1 MRLKSIKLAGFKS
14 FVDPITIPITGNLI
28 GIVGPNGCGKSN
40 IIDAIRWV
48 MGESSAKLLRGDSMA
63 DVIFNGSTVRKPV
76 GRASVELQFDNSDG
90 SVSGQYAGFAEIS
103 IRRETSRD
111 GGSDYFLN
119 KTRCR
124 RKDIT
129 DLFLGTG
136 LGPRAYSIIEQD
148 MVSRIVEA
156 KPDELRAFFEEAAGI
171 SKYKER
177 RRETE
182 NRIRH
187 TRENL
192 SRVEDIR
199 NELAT
204 QLRRLRRQSNAANRY
219 KEAKQEERLARA
231 QWLALRWRGLDAQVQ
246 EADRGIAGQENTLE
260 KAIANQREI
269 EAKIEKVRTEQTEAS
284 DRFNTVQGEFYSIGA
299 EIASRE
305 QAIQHARDTY
315 NQRARELEQ
324 VSQSW
329 NESSQHLRSDSD
341 KLKELNE
348 SLEQIEPKL
357 EAHQQQK
364 IKADEVLQV
373 AEQAMREW
381 QSEWGA
387 FAETAAESVK
397 GREIQQA
404 RGQHLE
410 THMSRLQE
418 RQARLAQEAKELDGA
433 LKDVDLD
440 TLQRKS
446 AELARTFEDLEN
458 RLATTETKIKEVQT
472 RDTALSVQLEDL
484 RSGQHKYEARLTS
497 LTELQAAA
505 EGKHDAILNEWLAEQ
520 GLDKAP
526 RLAGSLSVEPGWERA
541 VECVLGAKLAS
552 VCVDGFAPLTGHL
565 QDDVRMGLSLVDLSV
580 KLNSGSDHDR
590 PTLLDKTKADADLT
604 PLLAST
610 YISETLEEA
619 MEVRAS
625 LAPHESIITRSAIWI
640 GANWLSL
647 AGQEDERAGM
657 LAREREI
664 KQLVS
669 DADAQAERL
678 NKVASER
685 SQLQH
690 EYEKLERD
698 RTQYRQRFNQH
709 VQERTAFEQEYAHEQ
724 ARAAQHRARIEQVA
738 REQEEIS
745 KELARDRA
753 DLDTAKALFSEAEGK
768 SGAYDQ
774 RRHELLQTRDRLHTQ
789 LDDAREAAREAQDT
803 LHVIEIERQRMQVS
817 LDSTNQ
823 SVTRL
828 EGQLKHLAARRQEL
842 EQMVEGNEDPEA
854 ELKKELEGFLGKRL
868 EVESRLQEARKT
880 VTDLDAALREQEQAR
895 SQQEQQVQ
903 ELRQIHE
910 EARVSRQELL
920 ARRDGLGEQVN
931 ESGFDLAET
940 LEGLPDGATEE
951 AWQMRIDELRAKIER
966 LGPVNLAAAEEHEE
980 HAERKQYLDKQYN
993 DLFEALT
1000 TLEEAIRKMDRESR
1014 SRFKETFE
1022 KVNAGFQSFFPRLF
1036 GGGNASLELTDT
1048 DLLNTGV
1055 TVMARPPGKRNSTIH
1070 LLSGGEKALT
1080 AVALLFSLFELNPAP
1095 FCLLDEVDAP
1105 LDDTNVERYCE
1116 TVKTLSEKTQLL
1128 YVTHNK
1134 ISMET
1139 AKVLVGV
1146 TMTEPGVSRLVAVD
1160 VDEALELAAQ

>member
-1 MRLKSIKLAGFKS
+1 MHLKNIKLAGFKS

-90 SVSGQYAGFAEIS
+90 SVSGQYAGFAELS

-111 GGSDYFLN
+111 GGSDYFIN

-129 DLFLGTG
+129 DFFLGTG

-156 KPDELRAFFEEAAGI
+156 KPEELRAFFEEAAGI

-182 NRIRH
+182 SRIRH

-199 NELAT
+199 SELAT

-219 KEAKQEERLARA
+219 REAKQEERLAHT
-231 QWLALRWRGLDAQVQ
+231 QWLALRWRALDAQVQ
-246 EADRGIAGQENTLE
+246 EADRGIASQENALE
-260 KAIANQREI
+260 SAIADQRGI
-269 EAKIEKVRTEQTEAS
+269 EAKIEKFRTEQTEAS
-284 DRFNTVQGEFYSIGA
+284 DHFNTVQGEFYSVGA

-305 QAIQHARDTY
+305 QGIQHVRDTH
-315 NQRARELEQ
+315 NQRVRELEQ

-329 NESSQHLRSDSD
+329 NESSQHLHSDVE
-341 KLKELNE
+341 KLKKLNE
-348 SLEQIEPKL
+348 SSEQIAPKL
-357 EAHQQQK
+357 EKYQQQK
-364 IKADEVLQV
+364 TKADEVLQA
-373 AEQAMREW
+373 AEQAMGEW
-381 QSEWGA
+381 QADWDT
-387 FAETAAESVK
+387 FAEAAAESAK

-410 THMSRLQE
+410 AHMTRLQE
-418 RQARLAQEAKELDGA
+418 RQARLTQEADELDAA
-433 LKDVDLD
+433 LKGVDLD
-440 TLQRKS
+440 TLQRK
-446 AELARTFEDLEN
+446 ADELAHTFESLEN
-458 RLATTETKIKEVQT
+458 RLAASETRMKEVQT
-472 RDTALSVQLEDL
+472 RDAELATQLEDL
-484 RSGQHKYEARLTS
+484 RGGQHKYEARLVS
-497 LTELQAAA
+497 LRELQAAA
-505 EGKHDAILNEWLAEQ
+505 EGKHDAALNEWLSEQ
-520 GLDKAP
+520 GLEKAP
-526 RLAGSLSVEPGWERA
+526 RLVGSLSVEPGWERA
-541 VECVLGAKLAS
+541 VERVLGAKLAA
-552 VCVDGFAPLTGHL
+552 VCVDGLEDVIGHL

-580 KLNSGSDHDR
+580 KPNGASEHGR
-590 PTLLDKTKADADLT
+590 PTLLDKTKADADLG

-610 YISETLEEA
+610 YISETLNEA
-619 MEVRAS
+619 LEFRAS
-625 LAPHESIITRSAIWI
+625 LAPHESIITRSAVWV
-640 GANWLSL
+640 GPNWLSL
-647 AGQEDERAGM
+647 AGEEDARAGM

-664 KQLVS
+664 KQLV
-669 DADAQAERL
+669 AEANAQAERL
-678 NKVASER
+678 DKVASER
-685 SQLQH
+685 SQLQR
-690 EYEKLERD
+690 EYEDLERG
-698 RTQYRQRFNQH
+698 RMQYRQRINQH
-709 VQERTAFEQEYAHEQ
+709 VQERTAFQQEHAHEQ
-724 ARAAQHRARIEQVA
+724 ARATQHQARIEQIA
-738 REQEEIS
+738 REQEEIG
-745 KELARDRA
+745 KESERGST
-753 DLDTAKALFSEAEGK
+753 DLDASKALLREAEGE
-768 SGAYDQ
+768 SGTHDQ
-774 RRHELLQTRDRLHTQ
+774 RRHELLQMRDRLRAQ
-789 LDDAREAAREAQDT
+789 LDDARKGASETQDV
-803 LHVIEIERQRMQVS
+803 LHVLEVERQGMRVS
-817 LDSTNQ
+817 LDSTHQ

-828 EGQLKHLAARRQEL
+828 ESQLKHLAMRREEL
-842 EQMVEGNEDPEA
+842 EQMAASNEDPEA
-854 ELKKELEGFLGKRL
+854 ELKKKLDGFLAKRL
-868 EVESRLQEARKT
+868 EVEGRLQEARKAI
-880 VTDLDAALREQEQAR
+880 TDLDAVLREREQAR

-920 ARRDGLGEQVN
+920 ARRDGLGEQVS
-931 ESGFDLAET
+931 ESGFELAET
-940 LEGLPDGATEE
+940 LEGLPDGATED
-951 AWQMRIDELRAKIER
+951 AWQVRIDELRAKIER
-966 LGPVNLAAAEEHEE
+966 LGPVNLAAAEEHKE
-980 HAERKQYLDKQYN
+980 HSERKQYLDKQSN

-1000 TLEEAIRKMDRESR
+1000 TLEDAIRKMDRESR
-1014 SRFKETFE
+1014 TRFKETFD

-1036 GGGNASLELTDT
+1036 GGGSASLELTDT

-1116 TVKTLSEKTQLL
+1116 TVKKLSEKTQLL